1 MALSVLWVGLGGFL
15 GTVCRYG
22 TGLWLARLVTTPQM
36 PWATWLVNI
45 LGSMAMGAI
54 VALAGKGFISDHNW
68 RLFLTVGFCGGFT
81 TFSAFAYE
89 NLYMLQESQYLQAFL
104 YTLGSL
110 ISCLLAVALGF
121 WIGNKC

>member
-1 MALSVLWVGLGGFL
+1 M

-22 TGLWLARLVTTPQM
+22 AGLWLARLFPSPQL
-36 PWATWLVNI
+36 PWATGFVNI
-45 LGSMAMGAI
+45 LGSMLMGFI
-54 VALAGKGFISDHNW
+54 VALAGKGFMTDLNW

-89 NLYMLQESQYLQAFL
+89 NLYMLQESQYMQSFL
-104 YTLGSL
+104 YILGSL
-110 ISCLLAVALGF
+110 VTCLLAVALGF

>member
-15 GTVCRYG
+15 GTVCRYSA
-22 TGLWLARLVTTPQM
+22 GLWLARLLPSPQI
-36 PWATWLVNI
+36 PWATWFVNI
-45 LGSMAMGAI
+45 LGSLVMGLI
-54 VALAGKGFISDHNW
+54 VAVAGKGFITDQNW

-89 NLYMLQESQYLQAFL
+89 NLYMLQESQYMQSFL
-104 YTLGSL
+104 YILGSL
-110 ISCLLAVALGF
+110 VSCLLAVALGF